1 MSGKGTPTGE
11 PTIVKG
17 EDMDQLWLKAN
28 NKILWAPRDE
38 LSYWSSLDTMIS
50 DCMGL
55 AQSGEFTLNIG
66 RDLWVTESRWNTL
79 LRQYVHPERLFE
91 WLEGVKYISTY
102 NRGITA
108 MDMNPVKRT
117 VVESNPRANRRR
129 WGGCMRM
136 VTYRAFPQPTVTLFS
151 RTSYLGYVGGLDM
164 LVAHKLIE
172 MAADMIGEG
181 LKVSDFQFR
190 WVCDTWQFHG
200 FKSAAFIFA
209 SGQEKLMTRKAWPE
223 EKLGPEDE
231 YPTWKLVRNWWRRI
245 MKQDAEEKPYAEMRY
260 SAEKRIR
267 RRYHGQQGVDQTPFL
282 TDEKE
287 YKPLDFP
294 IHMITLDRML
304 YKTPESR
311 AILKKKRVEKAEKLV
326 DTLFGDDEIIGDLD
340 EGVRVAG
347 NAADFDALTEGV
359 EELVD

>member
-1 MSGKGTPTGE
+1 
-11 PTIVKG
+11 
-17 EDMDQLWLKAN
+17 
-28 NKILWAPRDE
+28 
-38 LSYWSSLDTMIS
+38 
-50 DCMGL
+50 
-55 AQSGEFTLNIG
+55 
-66 RDLWVTESRWNTL
+66 
-79 LRQYVHPERLFE
+79 
-91 WLEGVKYISTY
+91 
-102 NRGITA
+102 
-108 MDMNPVKRT
+108 
-117 VVESNPRANRRR
+117 
-129 WGGCMRM
+129 
-136 VTYRAFPQPTVTLFS
+136 
-151 RTSYLGYVGGLDM
+151 
-164 LVAHKLIE
+164 
-172 MAADMIGEG
+172 
-181 LKVSDFQFR
+181 
-190 WVCDTWQFHG
+190 
-200 FKSAAFIFA
+200 
-209 SGQEKLMTRKAWPE
+209 
-223 EKLGPEDE
+223 
-231 YPTWKLVRNWWRRI
+231 